1 MIIEEY
7 FEAWE
12 FLDYFNDREEN
23 EFLTWL
29 DSIPLQAKAKIN
41 ARINILRGFLV
52 WPEQY
57 VSSYKGW
64 DDIVELK
71 IVFSGV
77 QYRPLGFYGP
87 LGRWRFTLLVGG
99 KEKGKIP
106 KRLLGCADERRKI
119 VLADKTRARPHD
131 FS

>member
-1 MIIEEY
+1 MPSANQE
-7 FEAWE
+7 FRSWT

-23 EFLTWL
+23 EILTWL
-29 DSIPLQAKAKIN
+29 NSIPWQAKAKIS
-41 ARINILRGFLV
+41 ARILNLQGFQV

-57 VSSYKGW
+57 VSAYKGW
-64 DDIVELK
+64 NDIYELR

-87 LGRWRFTLLVGG
+87 GRWQFTLLVGG
-99 KEKGKIP
+99 IEKG
-106 KRLLGCADERRKI
+106 RLPRGLLRTADERRKI
-119 VLADKTRARPHD
+119 VLADKSKARAHD